1 VADLPRRR
9 CCYDGKETSLQGWRG
24 GDEEDSGGCCWRL
37 VYADKGSSVTSMLMR
52 ETVACGRLKR
62 EDLSAAGWKAVP
74 SVAERRP
81 GAWLVCC
88 GLKR

>member
-1 VADLPRRR
+1 
-9 CCYDGKETSLQGWRG
+9 
-24 GDEEDSGGCCWRL
+24 
-37 VYADKGSSVTSMLMR
+37 MLMR
-52 ETVACGRLKR
+52 ETVVCGRLKR

-74 SVAERRP
+74 AVAERRP